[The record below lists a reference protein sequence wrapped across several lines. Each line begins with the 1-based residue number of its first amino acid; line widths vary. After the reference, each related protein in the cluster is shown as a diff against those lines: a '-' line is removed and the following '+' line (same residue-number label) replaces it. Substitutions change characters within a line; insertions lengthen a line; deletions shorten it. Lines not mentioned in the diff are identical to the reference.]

1 VVWKERNL
9 YGPDVVHDSGVP
21 HGGID
26 DPVIRALVL
35 QRPPGKALL
44 PRERS
49 EPHDLNKHVV
59 LLTKLKTHVIM
70 KSHMNVIRLQYRS
83 LPLGWRSGLDA
94 PGTWCLAGPCRGPGQ
109 VAVAG

>member
-1 VVWKERNL
+1 
-9 YGPDVVHDSGVP
+9 
-21 HGGID
+21 
-26 DPVIRALVL
+26 VL

-83 LPLGWRSGLDA
+83 LPLCWRSGLDYVVSGRTLSWS
-94 PGTWCLAGPCRGPGQ
+94 GTGGGGRVVGA
-109 VAVAG
+109 